1 MMLVTSANANNCNS
15 SLRELESHLYE
26 GRFNQ
31 KELNRVF
38 FPQMHPTPRHVK
50 VEYKF
55 EGNGMEGEC
64 SVTYYWS
71 VGGFLLFQPPSV
83 FRFTSLHFSYSANDL
98 QTMTLTL
105 PEECQSLVNNETAE
119 NCSCKANGDTLLD
132 VLTHH
137 VSQLKHHNLF

>member
-1 MMLVTSANANNCNS
+1 M
-15 SLRELESHLYE
+15 YE
-26 GRFNQ
+26 GRFNR

-55 EGNGMEGEC
+55 EGNRMEGGC

-71 VGGFLLFQPPSV
+71 VGGFLLFQPPPV
-83 FRFTSLHFSYSANDL
+83 FRFISLHFSYSTNDL

-105 PEECQSLVNNETAE
+105 PEECRSLVYNETTLD
-119 NCSCKANGDTLLD
+119 CSCKVDGDTLLD

-137 VSQLKHHNLF
+137 VSQIYDVIF